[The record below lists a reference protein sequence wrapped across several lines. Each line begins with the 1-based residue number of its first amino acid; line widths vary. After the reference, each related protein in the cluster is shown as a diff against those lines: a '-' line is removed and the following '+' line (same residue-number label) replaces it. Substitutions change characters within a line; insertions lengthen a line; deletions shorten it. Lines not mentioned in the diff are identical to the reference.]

1 VKLELT
7 VDKQTLRP
15 GEGLSGTVELRD
27 YPKGVKV
34 TVSLQGEEIV
44 GANHLFRSYVLPILE
59 ETHTFQSTGE
69 KVQSEPFTFQMP
81 DQTRPSYASWDL
93 RCQYFLKARA
103 RPRLLEE
110 ISRLHLTVL
119 PPDDPWIEQN
129 SVELTV
135 DNKGIKLVALVETPH
150 ITTGDVVHGELLLS
164 QESPEAALPERIS
177 FRLAAI
183 EESKVSDYRKVL
195 WVQAHDIEPTSAA
208 ELPINGFFEFP
219 VDQTAPFTGEWNLFR
234 VHYGLRVGLT
244 PAGGGREER
253 QSLPIQVFR
262 HYDPVREEQSEQG
275 MGLSPA
281 PQTEL

>member
-1 VKLELT
+1 MKLELS
-7 VDKQTLRP
+7 VDKQTLSP
-15 GEGLSGTVELRD
+15 GEDLFGTVELSD

-59 ETHTFQSTGE
+59 ETHTFQSSGE
-69 KVQSEPFTFQMP
+69 KVQLEHFKFQLP
-81 DQTRPSYASWDL
+81 GKLAPSYASWDL

-103 RPRLLEE
+103 RPRVLEE
-110 ISRLHLTVL
+110 INRLHLTVL

-129 SVELTV
+129 AVELTV
-135 DNKGIKLVALVETPH
+135 DNQGIKLVALVETPH

-164 QESPEAALPERIS
+164 QEKPEAALPERIS

-219 VDQTAPFTGEWNLFR
+219 VDPTAPFSGEWNLFR
-234 VHYGLRVGLT
+234 VHYGFRVGLI

-253 QSLPIQVFR
+253 RSLPIQVFR
-262 HYDPVREEQSEQG
+262 HYDPT
-275 MGLSPA
+275 